1 MGRSITTLT
10 QRITDML
17 LEGSDFL
24 IEYSGV
30 FELRVDELISCARRL
45 SMQQMKF
52 LTAVIRLKAE
62 LVSRGPLISYVED
75 DLFLKNEQIKSLYYE
90 GLDLKESMTI
100 CLLSLVAFTH
110 EKAIIGIHKTMDE
123 FEAVLLSKRKLE
135 IRSHIH
141 DNIIELLKKKQN
153 QQNLQIRM
161 REIRSKKEQLMEQMD
176 IVEES
181 KEMIEDLLAEAIE
194 AAESI

>member
-1 MGRSITTLT
+1 
-10 QRITDML
+10 
-17 LEGSDFL
+17 
-24 IEYSGV
+24 
-30 FELRVDELISCARRL
+30 
-45 SMQQMKF
+45 MQQVKF

-110 EKAIIGIHKTMDE
+110 EEAIVGIHRTMDE
-123 FEAVLLSKRKLE
+123 FEAALLSKRKSE

-161 REIRSKKEQLMEQMD
+161 REIRSKKEQLMELMD

>member
-10 QRITDML
+10 QRITYML

-24 IEYSGV
+24 IQSLI
-30 FELRVDELISCARRL
+30 FELRVDELIGCARRL
-45 SMQQMKF
+45 SMQQLKF
-52 LTAVIRLKAE
+52 LTAVIRLKTE

-110 EKAIIGIHKTMDE
+110 EEAIVGIQRTMDE
-123 FEAVLLSKRKLE
+123 FEAALLSRRKLE
-135 IRSHIH
+135 IKSHIH

-161 REIRSKKEQLMEQMD
+161 REIRSKKKQLIEQMD

-194 AAESI
+194 AAKSI

>member
-1 MGRSITTLT
+1 
-10 QRITDML
+10 ML

-30 FELRVDELISCARRL
+30 FELRVDELISRARRL
-45 SMQQMKF
+45 SMQQANF
-52 LTAVIRLKAE
+52 LTVVIRLKAE
-62 LVSRGPLISYVED
+62 LVSRGPLISFVED
-75 DLFLKNEQIKSLYYE
+75 DLFLKNEQIKSLFYE
-90 GLDLKESMTI
+90 GQDLKESMTI

-110 EKAIIGIHKTMDE
+110 EEAMIGIHRIMDE
-123 FEAVLLSKRKLE
+123 FEAALLSKWKLE

-161 REIRSKKEQLMEQMD
+161 REIRRKKAELMDQMD

-181 KEMIEDLLAEAIE
+181 KEIIKDLLAEAIE
-194 AAESI
+194 AAESIWHFNFML

>member
-45 SMQQMKF
+45 SMQQVKF

-110 EKAIIGIHKTMDE
+110 EEAIVGIHRTMDE
-123 FEAVLLSKRKLE
+123 FEAALLSKRLE